1 MSNIIRLRKQIIVI
15 MFVGWLG
22 LLIVGCTQLNGTQD
36 LTNTLDDRLIPYLT
50 TTSSL
55 VPEIGAAT
63 VTPKPSATVIPTPTS
78 TPFVYEVVENDTL
91 IGIALRHSIPLEE
104 IMQANPGIDPN
115 FLSIGMTLT
124 IPLEGVTASVIPVS
138 TPILIEIQPP
148 VCYRLS
154 DGRIQCMSGVFNDQD
169 FAVENITVMIAI
181 ESSSGD
187 MQTSI
192 GILPQNIIPKGE
204 RAAVS
209 AFFEFEGKSDFTESS
224 SLLSAIPVS
233 ADDPRYLA
241 AEVEIEEV
249 LISPDGQRANLSGIV
264 ILDPNQPTANTVW
277 VSAFAYDSQNDIVG
291 VRKWVLDDLAS
302 DSSERI
308 NFKMDVYSLGLPIN
322 HVEVLTE
329 VRP

>member
-1 MSNIIRLRKQIIVI
+1 MSNIIQLRRQIIAVLFI
-15 MFVGWLG
+15 GWLG
-22 LLIVGCTQLNGTQD
+22 LLIVGCTQPNGIQD
-36 LTNTLDDRLIPYLT
+36 LTITVDDRITPYLM

-55 VPEIGAAT
+55 SPEIDTAT
-63 VTPKPSATVIPTPTS
+63 ITPKPSPTFVPTPTS

-91 IGIALRHSIPLEE
+91 IGIAFRHSISLEE
-104 IMQANPGIDPN
+104 IIQANPEIDPN
-115 FLSIGMTLT
+115 FLTIGMTLT

-138 TPILIEIQPP
+138 TPILIEILPP

-154 DGRIQCMSGVFNDQD
+154 DGRTQCMSVVFNNQD
-169 FAVENITVMIAI
+169 FSVENVTVMIAI

-187 MQTSI
+187 LLKSI
-192 GILPQNIIPKGE
+192 GILPQNVIPKGE

-209 AFFEFEGKSDFTESS
+209 TFFEFEGKSNFVASS

-233 ADDPRYLA
+233 ADDQRYLT
-241 AEVEIEEV
+241 AEVEIEEI
-249 LISPDGQRANLSGIV
+249 LISPDGQRANLSGFV
-264 ILDPNQPTANTVW
+264 VLEPDQPTAGTVW
-277 VSAFAYDSQNDIVG
+277 VSAFAYDSQNEIVG
-291 VRKWVLDDLAS
+291 MRKWVLGDVAL

-322 HVEVLTE
+322 HVDVLTE